1 MYSMLTHA
9 HSGLRWLVLLF
20 LILAIVNAAGKMNK
34 PEATFGANDKRLG
47 LFSLIF
53 THVQFIIGLVLY
65 FISPKVQFSAET
77 MSNSVLRF
85 YTVEHIS
92 LMLIAIALITVG
104 YSKAKRQEGGKNF
117 KTTFRFYLIGLI
129 LILISIPWPFRN
141 LGAGWF

>member
-20 LILAIVNAAGKMNK
+20 LILAIANAANKMNK
-34 PEATFGANDKRLG
+34 PQPSFGANDKRLG

-53 THVQFIIGLVLY
+53 THIQLILGLILY
-65 FISPKVQFSAET
+65 FMSPKVQFSAET
-77 MSNSVLRF
+77 MGNSVLRF

-92 LMLIAIALITVG
+92 LMLIAIVFITIG
-104 YSKAKRQEGGKNF
+104 YSKAKRQEGAKQF
-117 KTTFRFYLIGLI
+117 KTTFKYYLIGLL
-129 LILISIPWPFRN
+129 LILVSIPWPFRN